1 MMFKEEYK
9 KAYDEIKVAD
19 GKVTEILKQAKC
31 RNLPKQQNTMWKNV
45 VATMLLAITLIVGI
59 NIPAFAQEIERVSRI
74 LNTGAVDYT
83 YYKSLQRE
91 NPEWTQNAFVPNHAI
106 VKKDGII
113 MKVELVTFYRKK
125 VEAIISFAN
134 DEGSNW
140 IHKDGDYNYNN
151 ISVKIGDSIP
161 SYPNIKF
168 IKYDSEK
175 EKIYYSYTANRSTKQ
190 IPESETICIEVHGFF
205 EGKSWEESI
214 DLSNVASNANTRSVT
229 LYNSNV
235 NETLVSLKNYEY
247 PYKASVLN
255 ITPLSE
261 IKTDQVTVTG
271 QAYSDGIL
279 RIQTCQPDNGVYNM
293 NYVFAYIH
301 TPLEKAEQLIWYE
314 KIDGQLMLFIED
326 YYTISEESLN
336 SLPMVMKFNEKKG
349 AWNTTWSVAFE
360 VEIN

>member
-1 MMFKEEYK
+1 MFKEEYK

-31 RNLPKQQNTMWKNV
+31 RNLPKQRNTMWKYV

-74 LNTGAVDYT
+74 LNTGAVDYN

-113 MKVELVTFYRKK
+113 MKVELVTFYREKI
-125 VEAIISFAN
+125 EAIISFAN

-161 SYPNIKF
+161 SYQNLKF
-168 IKYDSEK
+168 MKYDSEK

-261 IKTDQVTVTG
+261 IKTEQVTVTG

-314 KIDGQLMLFIED
+314 KINGKLMLFTED
-326 YYTISEESLN
+326 YYIVSEESLN
-336 SLPMVMKFNEKKG
+336 SLPMIMKFNEKKG
-349 AWNTTWSVAFE
+349 AWNTTWSVTFE
-360 VEIN
+360 VEKN

>member
-1 MMFKEEYK
+1 MFKEEYK
-9 KAYDEIKVAD
+9 KAYDEIKVD
-19 GKVTEILKQAKC
+19 EKKVYEVLKQAKYKTS
-31 RNLPKQQNTMWKNV
+31 PKRRDTVWRNV
-45 VATMLLAITLIVGI
+45 VATTLLAILLIVGI
-59 NIPAFAQEIERVSRI
+59 NIPAFAQELERMTSI
-74 LNTGAVDYT
+74 LNTGAIDYT

-91 NPEWTQNAFVPNHAI
+91 NPEWTKNAFVPNHAI

-125 VEAIISFAN
+125 IEAIISFAN

-161 SYPNIKF
+161 SYPNVKF
-168 IKYDSEK
+168 MKYDSEK
-175 EKIYYSYTANRSTKQ
+175 EKIYYFYTANRSTKQ
-190 IPESETICIEVHGFF
+190 IPESETICIKVHGFF

-255 ITPLSE
+255 MTPLSE
-261 IKTDQVTVTG
+261 IKIDQVTVTG
-271 QAYSDGIL
+271 QEYTDGIL

-293 NYVFAYIH
+293 NYMFAYISA
-301 TPLEKAEQLIWYE
+301 PLEKWNN
-314 KIDGQLMLFIED
+314 LFG
-326 YYTISEESLN
+326 T
-336 SLPMVMKFNEKKG
+336 KK
-349 AWNTTWSVAFE
+349 
-360 VEIN
+360 